1 MSHVHHSSKIRRFWK
16 PAAVTGA
23 GGTAIAVWFEE
34 IMLHVEDLL
43 GLIFL
48 PIMAG
53 VLYLLNNF
61 IFNSRTLRRE
71 ENSISKN
78 TGAKE

>member
-1 MSHVHHSSKIRRFWK
+1 MSHVRHSSNFRRFWK

-34 IMLHVEDLL
+34 IVLHIEDML

-61 IFNSRTLRRE
+61 IFNSRIPRRE
-71 ENSISKN
+71 ENLISKN
-78 TGAKE
+78 TGAK